1 MSSSDEQLFSIFT
14 DTVKQKNPSIKTLLS
29 IGGGDTNYERFS
41 LMVSQ
46 SSYRKNFIDSSI
58 KAARLYG
65 FHGLDFAWHSQRRVS
80 DMTNKGDD
88 AREILTNTGVLFQ
101 EWRVAATSESRNSGG
116 SQLILTMAAHHSP
129 YLYSIS
135 SMIDSIERNLD
146 WIHVLSYNYYMPSKE
161 NYTRAHAALYD
172 QSSRLNTDSGIREW
186 ISAGIPASKLVLG
199 LPFYGYAWTLS
210 NPENNVLGAP
220 AVGPANIAPYGI
232 LSYKDIA
239 NIARYGILSY
249 KYIKVFMQRHGVS
262 SVYNSTYVVNYC
274 TFKTTWI
281 GFDDVEAVMA
291 KVSYAK
297 EKKMLGYHVW
307 QLSHDDNWV
316 LSKAGL
322 LYIMIHSVFVT
333 D

>member
-1 MSSSDEQLFSIFT
+1 MSSSDEQMFSIFT

-29 IGGGDTNYERFS
+29 IGGSGTNYTRFS

-65 FHGLDFAWHSQRRVS
+65 FHGLDFAWHSQSTVS
-80 DMTNKGDD
+80 D
-88 AREILTNTGVLFQ
+88 ITNTGALFQ

-129 YLYSIS
+129 YLDSIS
-135 SMIDSIERNLD
+135 SIIDSIRRNLD
-146 WIHVLSYNYYMPSKE
+146 WIHVISYNYYRPSKE
-161 NYTRAHAALYD
+161 NYTRHHAALYD
-172 QSSRLNTDSGIREW
+172 QSGRLNTDSGIREW

-232 LSYKDIA
+232 LSYKDIK
-239 NIARYGILSY
+239 G
-249 KYIKVFMQRHGVS
+249 FMQRYGVS

-274 TFKTTWI
+274 TFNTTWI

-297 EKKMLGYHVW
+297 EKKMLGYHIW
-307 QLSHDDNWV
+307 QLSQDDNWV

-322 LYIMIHSVFVT
+322 LYIVIHSVFVT